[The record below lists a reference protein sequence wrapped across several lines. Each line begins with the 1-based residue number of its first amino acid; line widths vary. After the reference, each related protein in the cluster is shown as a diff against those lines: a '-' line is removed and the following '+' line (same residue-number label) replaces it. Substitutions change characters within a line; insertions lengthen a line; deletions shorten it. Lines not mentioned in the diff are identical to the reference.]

1 MSVPPI
7 RIHFADAGVRIDAI
21 PAAGRDIDVVLS
33 AEERAAAAAQLG
45 VSSLDR
51 LEVKLHAVKFR
62 GGIRVTGRLTA
73 GVTQPS
79 VVSLEPLQ
87 QNISE
92 PIDRIFLPGGE
103 KSYAGPA
110 DAEVFVNL
118 EGEDLPDHFEGAEA
132 DLSDLIIETLALAI
146 DLYPRSAS
154 ETLEVPADPEGE
166 NDSPFAALRALKEK
180 KP

>member
-62 GGIRVTGRLTA
+62 GGVRVTGRLA
-73 GVTQPS
+73 AAVTQPS
-79 VVSLEPLQ
+79 VVTLDPVQ
-87 QNISE
+87 QEISE

-103 KSYAGPA
+103 KPYAGPA
-110 DAEVFVNL
+110 DAEVFVDL
-118 EGEDLPDHFEGAEA
+118 EGEDMPDHFQGTEA
-132 DLSDLIIETLALAI
+132 DLSDLVIETLALAI
-146 DLYPRSAS
+146 DPYPRAGGEALDLPPDTGS
-154 ETLEVPADPEGE
+154 EA
-166 NDSPFAALRALKEK
+166 DSPFAALKSLKSK